1 VRRPLHRSPSRP
13 GRVQAGRADASPAG
27 EEPRTRT
34 TPDASSRTPARRGE
48 SSVCSA
54 QPSAGSSPRNRPSTG
69 LRRGPADPSGV
80 GGIAWNEGGRPRT
93 SRSLTWRSGVDDE
106 RCCFVSNAARCGES
120 LISSAQPTADRRSSA
135 RIRPGVGGHRR
146 GRLEGGQPCALVL
159 IADVAFGR
167 GRRAVLLGVE
177 RRQVWR
183 VLGQL
188 RPAERRPPVL
198 GEEPAG
204 RRRDRL
210 ERGLT
215 YALVP
220 IADVAFG
227 CGGLTVLLRVERPP
241 RVASP

>member
-1 VRRPLHRSPSRP
+1 MPARPARSRGRGQRPMLRAERPPDAASPRSAPLSRP
-13 GRVQAGRADASPAG
+13 PGPHRGTGRVPVCG
-27 EEPRTRT
+27 E
-34 TPDASSRTPARRGE
+34 D
-48 SSVCSA
+48 
-54 QPSAGSSPRNRPSTG
+54 RPI
-69 LRRGPADPSGV
+69 PSGV

-93 SRSLTWRSGVDDE
+93 SRSLKWRSGVEDE